1 MASLFVYGS
10 LQVDRVLSLVL
21 GHAPLVKPVPAVVSG
36 FERRRVAGRVY
47 PGLIRS
53 SGTPGTGSGSGTA
66 SRSSGPRSEVRGM
79 LVRGLTAEDVR
90 RLDVFEGEE
99 YVRQRVVVRVLGEGG
114 GHGGE
119 VEADTYVWASGE
131 VGLDREEWSLERDFL
146 PHQDAWIATFEAGD
160 GGVVS
165 R

>member
-1 MASLFVYGS
+1 
-10 LQVDRVLSLVL
+10 
-21 GHAPLVKPVPAVVSG
+21 
-36 FERRRVAGRVY
+36 
-47 PGLIRS
+47 
-53 SGTPGTGSGSGTA
+53 
-66 SRSSGPRSEVRGM
+66 M